1 MAIDSVSLA
10 ANAVQQQVPA
20 RQLQPQPQPQASPP
34 PPERSRE
41 GEGGTVLRESQP
53 TAVQAAA
60 QQTST
65 QQAERPEQ
73 PKPVVNAQGQK
84 TGTIINTSA

>member
-1 MAIDSVSLA
+1 MAIDSVGSA
-10 ANAVQQQVPA
+10 ASAVQQQVPA
-20 RQLQPQPQPQASPP
+20 RQVQPQASPP

-41 GEGGTVLRESQP
+41 EGGEVVSRESQP
-53 TAVQAAA
+53 TTVQAAP
-60 QQTST
+60 QQASV

-73 PKPVVNAQGQK
+73 PEQLKPVVNAQGQK